1 MPEGETTEEHRNW
14 QREEASAVEKDKKTA
29 GEHRGGLFRGCF
41 GHSLRINAPPI
52 RDNQDGVDRCPRC
65 TWELE
70 DGYCTSC
77 DYQVTEW
84 GGGSPISFFDEE
96 EIGNH
101 YFGSNFPDSSQA
113 SSEHSTDLEENDVIA
128 PERVALRRRF
138 RGRGR
143 SIQAPFNPVDYMAT
157 PARYSETEDGL
168 EAESDFSEDDG
179 DARSLDDFIVHD
191 MTEETR
197 PRPRPRFSPQS
208 SHYDS
213 DEITDIVNDF
223 GRYSSDEDDH
233 DRSEENGNHQNGNLD
248 RERSIIQL
256 DSDSDQGPVVRN
268 RRFGVPRSSRSLRL
282 SATDE
287 DEHLAANLHNPSHRD
302 IMQQIRRSGNMA
314 SNARNSDSSRDF
326 PGFPIEIDSDSE
338 SDSMPPTRRRRALP
352 HRIFSDDDDD
362 ENDENNG
369 ASIEADDGEVESS
382 RPSSNG
388 TTTAVRRL
396 SSDSLRT
403 DRDPYSIRR
412 NPRISSNAGVLDGSD
427 TLRSAQSRHNETT
440 LSPEDDPRGPRGGT
454 SLTQL
459 SSPSPALNSVHQIRR
474 RHNENN
480 SSPGSV
486 SRATRARL
494 ARTSVELSGLE
505 SRVAR
510 LEQIQTP
517 HRPSRLSPAQ
527 GSQLSPPSRQALTED
542 LSTQIVRYREA
553 RKRERR
559 ATKHDRRVRER
570 ASNMS
575 RSLRPSSPTEEPM
588 TWDGG
593 LDYL

>member
-1 MPEGETTEEHRNW
+1 MPEGETTEEHRSC

-29 GEHRGGLFRGCF
+29 GQHRGGLFRGFF
-41 GHSLRINAPPI
+41 GHTLRRIAPPI

-77 DYQVTEW
+77 DYQVPEW

-96 EIGNH
+96 EIGHH
-101 YFGSNFPDSSQA
+101 YFGSNFPDSSPA
-113 SSEHSTDLEENDVIA
+113 SSEHSTDLDEDDLIA
-128 PERVALRRRF
+128 TERAALRRRF
-138 RGRGR
+138 RATGRT
-143 SIQAPFNPVDYMAT
+143 IQAQFNPMDYMAT

-168 EAESDFSEDDG
+168 EAESEFGEDDE
-179 DARSLDDFIVHD
+179 DAGSLDDFVVHD
-191 MTEETR
+191 MAEETR
-197 PRPRPRFSPQS
+197 PRSRVSPQS

-233 DRSEENGNHQNGNLD
+233 DHSEENGNHQNGNLD
-248 RERSIIQL
+248 RERAIVQL

-268 RRFGVPRSSRSLRL
+268 RRFGVPRSSRTLRL
-282 SATDE
+282 SSTDE

-314 SNARNSDSSRDF
+314 SNTRNSDSSRDF
-326 PGFPIEIDSDSE
+326 LGFPIEIDSDSE
-338 SDSMPPTRRRRALP
+338 SDSMPPTRRRRAIP
-352 HRIFSDDDDD
+352 HRIVPDDDD
-362 ENDENNG
+362 ENVENNG
-369 ASIEADDGEVESS
+369 ASIASYDQEVESS

-388 TTTAVRRL
+388 TSTAGRR
-396 SSDSLRT
+396 SSADSSRT
-403 DRDPYSIRR
+403 DRDPCSIRR
-412 NPRISSNAGVLDGSD
+412 NPRTSSNAGVLDGSD
-427 TLRSAQSRHNETT
+427 TLRSAQSRHNEPT
-440 LSPEDDPRGPRGGT
+440 LSPEDVPRGPRGGT
-454 SLTQL
+454 SRTHLG
-459 SSPSPALNSVHQIRR
+459 SPSPTLNPVRQIRR
-474 RHNENN
+474 RYNENN
-480 SSPGSV
+480 SSPGSG

-505 SRVAR
+505 SRVGR
-510 LEQIQTP
+510 LEQLQPP

-527 GSQLSPPSRQALTED
+527 GSQLSPPSHQAHTDD
-542 LSTQIVRYREA
+542 LSTQLLRFREA

-559 ATKHDRRVRER
+559 ATKQDRRVRER
-570 ASNMS
+570 ASIMS
-575 RSLRPSSPTEEPM
+575 RSLRPPSPTEGPM
-588 TWDGG
+588 TWDRG

>member
-1 MPEGETTEEHRNW
+1 MPEGETTEEHRSW
-14 QREEASAVEKDKKTA
+14 QREEASAVEKDRKTA
-29 GEHRGGLFRGCF
+29 GQHRGGLFHGCF
-41 GHSLRINAPPI
+41 GRTLRTIAPPI

-77 DYQVTEW
+77 DYQVPEW

-96 EIGNH
+96 EIGHH
-101 YFGSNFPDSSQA
+101 YFGSNFPDSSSA
-113 SSEHSTDLEENDVIA
+113 SSDHTNDLGSDGLLA
-128 PERVALRRRF
+128 TERAALRQRLGP
-138 RGRGR
+138 RGRTIR
-143 SIQAPFNPVDYMAT
+143 AQFNPMDYMAT

-168 EAESDFSEDDG
+168 EAESDFSEDDE
-179 DARSLDDFIVHD
+179 DAGSLDDFVVHD
-191 MTEETR
+191 MAEETR
-197 PRPRPRFSPQS
+197 PRVSPQS

-233 DRSEENGNHQNGNLD
+233 DHSEENGNHQNDNLD
-248 RERSIIQL
+248 RERAIVQL
-256 DSDSDQGPVVRN
+256 DSDSDQSPVVRN
-268 RRFGVPRSSRSLRL
+268 RRFGVPRSSRTLRL
-282 SATDE
+282 SFTDE

-314 SNARNSDSSRDF
+314 SNTRNSDRSRDF

-338 SDSMPPTRRRRALP
+338 SDSMPPTRRRRAIT
-352 HRIFSDDDDD
+352 HHIVSDDDDD

-369 ASIEADDGEVESS
+369 ASIASDDQEVESS
-382 RPSSNG
+382 RPNSNG
-388 TTTAVRRL
+388 TTTAGRR
-396 SSDSLRT
+396 SSAESSRT

-412 NPRISSNAGVLDGSD
+412 NPRTGSNAGVLDGSD
-427 TLRSAQSRHNETT
+427 ALCSAQSRHNEPT
-440 LSPEDDPRGPRGGT
+440 LSPEDVSRGPRGRT
-454 SLTQL
+454 SRTQL
-459 SSPSPALNSVHQIRR
+459 GSPSPTLNPVHQIRR
-474 RHNENN
+474 RYNENN
-480 SSPGSV
+480 SSPGSG

-510 LEQIQTP
+510 LEQIRPP

-527 GSQLSPPSRQALTED
+527 GSHLSLSSHQAHTDD
-542 LSTQIVRYREA
+542 LSTQLLRFREA

-559 ATKHDRRVRER
+559 ATKQDRRVRER

-575 RSLRPSSPTEEPM
+575 RSLRPPSPMEGPM
-588 TWDGG
+588 TWDRG
-593 LDYL
+593 LDY

>member
-1 MPEGETTEEHRNW
+1 MP
-14 QREEASAVEKDKKTA
+14 
-29 GEHRGGLFRGCF
+29 
-41 GHSLRINAPPI
+41 
-52 RDNQDGVDRCPRC
+52 
-65 TWELE
+65 
-70 DGYCTSC
+70 
-77 DYQVTEW
+77 EW

-96 EIGNH
+96 EIGHH
-101 YFGSNFPDSSQA
+101 YFGSNFPDSSPA
-113 SSEHSTDLEENDVIA
+113 SSEHSTDLEEDDAIA
-128 PERVALRRRF
+128 SERVALRRRF
-138 RGRGR
+138 RGRAR
-143 SIQAPFNPVDYMAT
+143 NTHAPFNPTDYMAT

-179 DARSLDDFIVHD
+179 DAGSLDNFVVHN
-191 MTEETR
+191 MTEET
-197 PRPRPRFSPQS
+197 RPRPRFSPQS

-248 RERSIIQL
+248 RDRSIIQL

-268 RRFGVPRSSRSLRL
+268 RRFGVPRASRL
-282 SATDE
+282 SSTDE
-287 DEHLAANLHNPSHRD
+287 DEHLAANLHNTSHRD
-302 IMQQIRRSGNMA
+302 ITQHRRRSGNMA
-314 SNARNSDSSRDF
+314 SNARNSNNSRDF

-338 SDSMPPTRRRRALP
+338 SDSMPPTRRRRAIP
-352 HRIFSDDDDD
+352 PRIVSDDDDD

-369 ASIEADDGEVESS
+369 ASIASDDGEIESS

-388 TTTAVRRL
+388 TTTAGRR
-396 SSDSLRT
+396 SSADSSRT
-403 DRDPYSIRR
+403 DRETYSIRR
-412 NPRISSNAGVLDGSD
+412 NTCTSSNAGVLDGSD
-427 TLRSAQSRHNETT
+427 TLRSAQSRHNNTT
-440 LSPEDDPRGPRGGT
+440 LSPEDVIRRPHGGT

-459 SSPSPALNSVHQIRR
+459 SSPPPALNSVHQIRR
-474 RHNENN
+474 RYNENN

-486 SRATRARL
+486 SRVTRARL

-527 GSQLSPPSRQALTED
+527 GSQLSPSSHQALTD
-542 LSTQIVRYREA
+542 GLSTQMLRYRES

-575 RSLRPSSPTEEPM
+575 RSLRPPSPTEEPM
-588 TWDGG
+588 TWDSG

>member
-1 MPEGETTEEHRNW
+1 MH
-14 QREEASAVEKDKKTA
+14 
-29 GEHRGGLFRGCF
+29 
-41 GHSLRINAPPI
+41 
-52 RDNQDGVDRCPRC
+52 
-65 TWELE
+65 
-70 DGYCTSC
+70 
-77 DYQVTEW
+77 EW
-84 GGGSPISFFDEE
+84 GGGSPVSFFDEE
-96 EIGNH
+96 EIGHH
-101 YFGSNFPDSSQA
+101 YFGSNFPDSSPA
-113 SSEHSTDLEENDVIA
+113 SSEHSTDLEEEDTIA

-143 SIQAPFNPVDYMAT
+143 TIQAPFNPMDYMAT

-179 DARSLDDFIVHD
+179 DAGSLDDFVVHD
-191 MTEETR
+191 ITEET
-197 PRPRPRFSPQS
+197 RPRPRFSPQS

-223 GRYSSDEDDH
+223 GRYSSDEDDL
-233 DRSEENGNHQNGNLD
+233 DPSEENGNHQNGNP
-248 RERSIIQL
+248 ERDHSIIRL

-282 SATDE
+282 SPTDE
-287 DEHLAANLHNPSHRD
+287 DEHLAANLHDPSHRD

-314 SNARNSDSSRDF
+314 SNARNSDSSRNF
-326 PGFPIEIDSDSE
+326 AGFPIEIDSDSE
-338 SDSMPPTRRRRALP
+338 SDSMPLTRRRRAIS
-352 HRIFSDDDDD
+352 HRIVSDDDDD

-369 ASIEADDGEVESS
+369 ASIASEDREIESS
-382 RPSSNG
+382 GPSSNG
-388 TTTAVRRL
+388 TTTAGRR
-396 SSDSLRT
+396 SSADSSRT
-403 DRDPYSIRR
+403 SRDPYPIRR
-412 NPRISSNAGVLDGSD
+412 NPRTSSDVGVLDGAD
-427 TLRSAQSRHNETT
+427 TLRSAQNRHNGIS
-440 LSPEDDPRGPRGGT
+440 LSPEDVPRGPRGGT

-474 RHNENN
+474 RYNENN

-505 SRVAR
+505 SRVAW
-510 LEQIQTP
+510 LEQIQPP

-527 GSQLSPPSRQALTED
+527 GSQLSQSSHQAFTDD
-542 LSTQIVRYREA
+542 LSTQIARYREA

-575 RSLRPSSPTEEPM
+575 RSLRPPSPTEEPM
-588 TWDGG
+588 TWDSG